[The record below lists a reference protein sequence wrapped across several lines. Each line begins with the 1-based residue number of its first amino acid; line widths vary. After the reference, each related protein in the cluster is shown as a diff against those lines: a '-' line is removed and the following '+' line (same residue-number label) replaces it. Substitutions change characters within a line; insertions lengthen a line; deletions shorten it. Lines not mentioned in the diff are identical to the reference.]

1 MVLFTTFGVI
11 SEPTVILSSE
21 GKILISFLQILGVQG
36 ICMILCAKNTKIY
49 PVLISPLPDNRV
61 KSLPMTLQ
69 TMETI
74 KTGQNINHVT
84 MPHINIENYL

>member
-21 GKILISFLQILGVQG
+21 GKTYHFYKFWGVEG